1 MQIPPSEQLRF
12 WAHEL
17 GGMAK
22 TGLLFVANDYDR
34 DRYER
39 TLVIAEALAGLTIA
53 ADFTPER
60 PYLPDVGIPTPK
72 IGCSVAAFDDA
83 GRVALIQRADN
94 KRWALPGGMAEIGSP
109 PSENALRE
117 LREETGFAAAIERLV
132 GIYDNKRFAS
142 VSPYQFYI
150 CLFRA
155 RINGGVVTTSAETLE
170 VRLVDPTDLPSDMS
184 ELQRAML
191 SDAASPPPQAVFQ

>member
-22 TGLLFVANDYDR
+22 TGLLFVANDYDK

-39 TLVIAEALAGLTIA
+39 TLVIAEALADLTID
-53 ADFTPER
+53 ADCALDR
-60 PYLPDVGIPTPK
+60 PYLPDIGIPTPK
-72 IGCSVAAFDDA
+72 IGCSVAAFD
-83 GRVALIQRADN
+83 GSGQVVLIQRSDN

-117 LREETGFAAAIERLV
+117 LHGETGFEGEIEGLV
-132 GIYDNKRFAS
+132 GVYDNKGFAR
-142 VSPYQFYI
+142 VSPY
-150 CLFRA
+150 
-155 RINGGVVTTSAETLE
+155 
-170 VRLVDPTDLPSDMS
+170 
-184 ELQRAML
+184 
-191 SDAASPPPQAVFQ
+191 